1 MPLSTQSDLRLL
13 LGVVLTIHL
22 FLPNSFWDS
31 KYMLARQRVGGNDAA
46 CVLDCPT
53 WDSVHI
59 LQCSHKCAAGL
70 QGLFFFFNCLENFM
84 LFFWFLATNT
94 EMHCVLEG
102 TQGLLRH
109 KDLSSR
115 VSQTSLNALSWRFKG
130 SAHVDDFAVNLFWW
144 LSLQCF
150 SLFFTVLFSWAES
163 HSVVYPEWPGI
174 PYADKAGLKPL

>member
-1 MPLSTQSDLRLL
+1 MPLSTQNDLRLL

-94 EMHCVLEG
+94 QMHCVLEG

-115 VSQTSLNALSWRFKG
+115 VSQTSLNALSWRFKR
-130 SAHVDDFAVNLFWW
+130 DLLTWMIW
-144 LSLQCF
+144 LSIYFGDFHCNVFLCS
-150 SLFFTVLFSWAES
+150 SLFCFLEQNLTL
-163 HSVVYPEWPGI
+163 
-174 PYADKAGLKPL
+174 

>member
-13 LGVVLTIHL
+13 LGVVLIIHL

-46 CVLDCPT
+46 CVSDCPT
-53 WDSVHI
+53 WDSIHV
-59 LQCSHKCAAGL
+59 LQCSHKCAASL

-94 EMHCVLEG
+94 QMHCVLER
-102 TQGLLRH
+102 TQGLLQH
-109 KDLSSR
+109 KDLSSC
-115 VSQTSLNALSWRFKG
+115 VSQISFNALSWRFKE
-130 SAHVDDFAVNLFWW
+130 SAHVEDLAANLLWW

-150 SLFFTVLFSWAES
+150 SLF
-163 HSVVYPEWPGI
+163 
-174 PYADKAGLKPL
+174 